1 MSSPDPFP
9 VAARGLAVFPLP
21 PGSKHAALG
30 WHRACTSDPAVLAR
44 SWVPGANVGVACRAS
59 NVAGLDLDRHDGK
72 ADGIATFEV
81 LCADLGQ
88 PWPVTL
94 TVATPHGGLHLYFRV
109 PAGRI
114 VPSVAGRWPGVDVRG
129 PGRRL
134 GGYLAGPGSVVD
146 GAPYVIE
153 RDTAIAG
160 LPPWLAGL
168 LEARAQ
174 PGAWATSSR

>member
-1 MSSPDPFP
+1 MPPDPLLL
-9 VAARGLAVFPLP
+9 AGRGLAVFGLP
-21 PGSKHAALG
+21 PGSKRAAPG
-30 WHRACTSDPAVLAR
+30 WQGRCTSDPAALR
-44 SWVPGANVGVACRAS
+44 RLWVPGDNIGVGCRAS
-59 NVAGLDLDRHDGK
+59 NVAGIDLDRHEGK
-72 ADGIATFEV
+72 PDGIATFEA
-81 LCADLGQ
+81 LCAGLGQ

-94 TVATPHGGLHLYFRV
+94 TVRTPHGGLHLYFRV

-146 GAPYVIE
+146 GVPYVIE
-153 RDTAIAG
+153 YDTAIAG

-174 PGAWATSSR
+174 PRAWATPSR